1 MDKDYV
7 SLTQFENNP
16 ALKKEFGGDYQAYLR
31 TYVQQMQQT
40 PLFKLA
46 STTSFKNLPNSI
58 KDSIWRRSKQA
69 DQKADTSKETYS
81 IAVKAEQSAIKARKA
96 AEKYLE
102 KMTLQYDEG
111 DSHITD
117 AQKKLTELMKGS
129 SNATLARELAG
140 DRMVSDSKASLRA
153 FQNGMIADALINRG

>member
-31 TYVQQMQQT
+31 AYVQQMQKT
-40 PLFKLA
+40 PLFEIGQNIIR
-46 STTSFKNLPNSI
+46 NLPNSI
-58 KDSIWRRSKQA
+58 KDSLWALSKKA

-81 IAVKAEQSAIKARKA
+81 IAVKAEQSAIKAQKA

-153 FQNGMIADALINRG
+153 FQNGMIADALTNRG

>member
-1 MDKDYV
+1 MTKDYV
-7 SLTQFENNP
+7 SFSQFENNP

-31 TYVQQMQQT
+31 AYVQQMQKT
-40 PLFKLA
+40 PLFEIGQNIIR
-46 STTSFKNLPNSI
+46 NLPNSI
-58 KDSIWRRSKQA
+58 KDSLWALSKKA

-81 IAVKAEQSAIKARKA
+81 IAVKAEQSAIKAQKD

-102 KMTLQYDEG
+102 KMALQYDEG

-153 FQNGMIADALINRG
+153 FQNGMIADALTNRG

>member
-31 TYVQQMQQT
+31 AYVQQMQQT
-40 PLFKLA
+40 PLFEIGQNIIR
-46 STTSFKNLPNSI
+46 NLPNSI
-58 KDSIWRRSKQA
+58 KDSLWTLSKKA

-81 IAVKAEQSAIKARKA
+81 IAVKAEQSAIKAQKA

-102 KMTLQYDEG
+102 KMALQYDEG

-153 FQNGMIADALINRG
+153 FQNGMIADALTNRG

>member
-31 TYVQQMQQT
+31 AYVQQMQKT
-40 PLFKLA
+40 PLFEIGQNIIR
-46 STTSFKNLPNSI
+46 NLPNSI
-58 KDSIWRRSKQA
+58 KASLWALSKKA

-81 IAVKAEQSAIKARKA
+81 IAVKAEQSAIKAQKA

-102 KMTLQYDEG
+102 KMALQYDEG

-140 DRMVSDSKASLRA
+140 EHMVSDSKASLRA
-153 FQNGMIADALINRG
+153 FQNGMIADTISYKG

>member
-31 TYVQQMQQT
+31 AYVQQMQKT
-40 PLFKLA
+40 PLFEIGQNIIR
-46 STTSFKNLPNSI
+46 NLPNSI
-58 KDSIWRRSKQA
+58 KDSLWALSKKA

-81 IAVKAEQSAIKARKA
+81 IAVKAEQSAIKAQKA

-102 KMTLQYDEG
+102 KMALQYDKG

-153 FQNGMIADALINRG
+153 FQNGMIADALTNRG

>member
-1 MDKDYV
+1 MTKDYV
-7 SLTQFENNP
+7 SFSQFENNP

-31 TYVQQMQQT
+31 AYVQQMQKT
-40 PLFKLA
+40 PLFEIGQNIIR
-46 STTSFKNLPNSI
+46 NLPNSI
-58 KDSIWRRSKQA
+58 KDSLWALSKKA

-81 IAVKAEQSAIKARKA
+81 IAVKAEQSAIKAQKD

-102 KMTLQYDEG
+102 KMTAQYDEG

-153 FQNGMIADALINRG
+153 FQNGMIADALTNRG

>member
-31 TYVQQMQQT
+31 AYVQQMQKT
-40 PLFKLA
+40 PLFEIGQNIIR
-46 STTSFKNLPNSI
+46 NLPNSI
-58 KDSIWRRSKQA
+58 KDSLWALSKKA

-81 IAVKAEQSAIKARKA
+81 IAVKAEQSAIKAQKD

-102 KMTLQYDEG
+102 KMTAQYDEG

-153 FQNGMIADALINRG
+153 FQNGMIADALTNRG

>member
-16 ALKKEFGGDYQAYLR
+16 ALKKEFGGDYQAYR
-31 TYVQQMQQT
+31 KAYVQQIQKI
-40 PLFKLA
+40 PLFQIGQNIIR
-46 STTSFKNLPNSI
+46 NLPNSI
-58 KDSIWRRSKQA
+58 KDNLWALSKKA

-81 IAVKAEQSAIKARKA
+81 IAVKAEQSAIKAQKA

-102 KMTLQYDEG
+102 KMALQYDEG

-153 FQNGMIADALINRG
+153 FQNGMIADALTNRG

>member
-16 ALKKEFGGDYQAYLR
+16 ALKKEFCGDYQAYLR
-31 TYVQQMQQT
+31 AYVQQMQKT
-40 PLFKLA
+40 PLFEIGQNIIR
-46 STTSFKNLPNSI
+46 NLPNSI
-58 KDSIWRRSKQA
+58 KDSLWALSKKA

-81 IAVKAEQSAIKARKA
+81 IAVKAEQSAIKAQKD

-102 KMTLQYDEG
+102 KMTAQYDEG

-153 FQNGMIADALINRG
+153 FQNGMIADALTNRG

>member
-31 TYVQQMQQT
+31 AYVQQMQKT
-40 PLFKLA
+40 PLFEIGQNIIR
-46 STTSFKNLPNSI
+46 NLPNSI
-58 KDSIWRRSKQA
+58 KDSLWALSKKA

-81 IAVKAEQSAIKARKA
+81 IAVKAEQSAIKAQKD

-102 KMTLQYDEG
+102 KMALQYDEG

-140 DRMVSDSKASLRA
+140 DRMVSDSKTSLRA
-153 FQNGMIADALINRG
+153 FQNGMIADALTNRG

>member
-1 MDKDYV
+1 MNKDYV

-31 TYVQQMQQT
+31 AYVQQMQKT
-40 PLFKLA
+40 PLFEIGQNIIR
-46 STTSFKNLPNSI
+46 NLPNSI
-58 KDSIWRRSKQA
+58 KDSLWALSKKA
-69 DQKADTSKETYS
+69 DQKADTSKEAYS
-81 IAVKAEQSAIKARKA
+81 IAVKAEQSAIKAQKD

-102 KMTLQYDEG
+102 KMTAQYDEG

-129 SNATLARELAG
+129 SNATLTRELAG
-140 DRMVSDSKASLRA
+140 EHMVSDSKASLRA
-153 FQNGMIADALINRG
+153 FQNGMIADTIMCKG

>member
-16 ALKKEFGGDYQAYLR
+16 ALQKEFGGDYQAYLR
-31 TYVQQMQQT
+31 AYVQQMQKT
-40 PLFKLA
+40 PLFEIGQNIIR
-46 STTSFKNLPNSI
+46 NLPNSI
-58 KDSIWRRSKQA
+58 KDSLWALSKKA

-81 IAVKAEQSAIKARKA
+81 IAVKAEQSAIKAQKA

-102 KMTLQYDEG
+102 KMALQYDEG

-153 FQNGMIADALINRG
+153 FQNGMIADTISYKG